1 MLRTLLL
8 QNCQVPREDSLE
20 LVAVFTAA
28 VWLALV
34 VQNAAAV
41 DQRVYSGVGDEFG
54 GCGVAVVVG
63 DSGEFTESAEDD
75 ALVVG
80 PAVLAVR

>member
-1 MLRTLLL
+1 M
-8 QNCQVPREDSLE
+8 
-20 LVAVFTAA
+20 
-28 VWLALV
+28 
-34 VQNAAAV
+34 QNAAAV
-41 DQRVYSGVGDEFG
+41 DQRVYSGVGDEFS

-63 DSGEFTESAEDD
+63 DSGEFAEAAEDD

>member
-1 MLRTLLL
+1 
-8 QNCQVPREDSLE
+8 
-20 LVAVFTAA
+20 
-28 VWLALV
+28 
-34 VQNAAAV
+34 VQNTAAV

-54 GCGVAVVVG
+54 GCGVAVVFG
-63 DSGEFTESAEDD
+63 DSGEFAEAAEDD

>member
-20 LVAVFTAA
+20 LVAVLATAIG
-28 VWLALV
+28 LALV
-34 VQNAAAV
+34 VQDAAAV
-41 DQRVYSGVGDEFG
+41 DQRVYGGVGDEFG
-54 GCGVAVVVG
+54 GCGVVIIVG
-63 DSGEFTESAEDD
+63 DAGEFAEAAEDD